1 MTEAEFRKKAEAI
14 KERYSKFVFYFDK
27 RQKKNFDRNFSQ
39 KNFGLALS
47 DDSICSSLFDE
58 NIFVFVSSITIH
70 VPKTQETDFEIKLY
84 KPKLNNYHKMYFSST
99 YHNLAYDSIENIFER
114 IDDTLKQ
121 YIELKKDML
130 KKKLEKL

>member
-27 RQKKNFDRNFSQ
+27 KKKNFVLF
-39 KNFGLALS
+39 LS
-47 DDSICSSLFDE
+47 NISISTACYGE
-58 NIFVFVSSITIH
+58 NTFVSVSSIKLH
-70 VPKTQETDFEIKLY
+70 MPKTQETDFTIRLFE
-84 KPKLNNYHKMYFSST
+84 PKINNYHKMYFSPT
-99 YHNLAYDSIENIFER
+99 NCNLAYDSIENIFER
-114 IDDTLKQ
+114 IDNTLKQ

>member
-27 RQKKNFDRNFSQ
+27 RQKKNF
-39 KNFGLALS
+39 GLALS

-58 NIFVFVSSITIH
+58 NIFVFVSSIKLH
-70 VPKTQETDFEIKLY
+70 MPKTQETDFEIKLY

-99 YHNLAYDSIENIFER
+99 YHNLSYDSIENIFER

>member
-27 RQKKNFDRNFSQ
+27 RQKKNF
-39 KNFGLALS
+39 GLFLS
-47 DDSICSSLFDE
+47 DDSIHSPLFDE
-58 NIFVFVSSITIH
+58 NIFVFVSSIKLH
-70 VPKTQETDFEIKLY
+70 MPKTQETDFTIRLFE
-84 KPKLNNYHKMYFSST
+84 PKLKNYHKMYFSST

-121 YIELKKDML
+121 YIKLKKDLL
-130 KKKLEKL
+130 KRKLEKL

>member
-27 RQKKNFDRNFSQ
+27 RQKKNF
-39 KNFGLALS
+39 GLALS

-58 NIFVFVSSITIH
+58 NIFVFVSSIKIH
-70 VPKTQETDFEIKLY
+70 MPKTQETDFEIKLY

-121 YIELKKDML
+121 CIELKKDML

>member
-27 RQKKNFDRNFSQ
+27 RQKKNF
-39 KNFGLALS
+39 GLFLS
-47 DDSICSSLFDE
+47 DDSIHSPLFDE
-58 NIFVFVSSITIH
+58 NIFVFVSSIKLH
-70 VPKTQETDFEIKLY
+70 MPKTQETDFTIRLFE
-84 KPKLNNYHKMYFSST
+84 PKLNNYHKMYFSST
-99 YHNLAYDSIENIFER
+99 YHSLTYVSIENIFER

-121 YIELKKDML
+121 YIEFKKDML

>member
-27 RQKKNFDRNFSQ
+27 RQKKNF
-39 KNFGLALS
+39 GLTLS

-58 NIFVFVSSITIH
+58 NIFVFVSSIKLH
-70 VPKTQETDFEIKLY
+70 MPKTQETDFEIKLY

>member
-27 RQKKNFDRNFSQ
+27 RQKKNF
-39 KNFGLALS
+39 GLALS

-58 NIFVFVSSITIH
+58 NIFVFVSSIKLH
-70 VPKTQETDFEIKLY
+70 MPKTQETDFEIKLY

-121 YIELKKDML
+121 YIEFKKDML

>member
-27 RQKKNFDRNFSQ
+27 RQKKNF
-39 KNFGLALS
+39 GLALS

-58 NIFVFVSSITIH
+58 NIFVFVSSIKLH
-70 VPKTQETDFEIKLY
+70 MPKTQETDFTIRLFESKI
-84 KPKLNNYHKMYFSST
+84 NNYHKIYFSPT
-99 YHNLAYDSIENIFER
+99 NCNLAYDSIENIFER

-121 YIELKKDML
+121 YIEFKKDML

>member
-27 RQKKNFDRNFSQ
+27 RQKKNF
-39 KNFGLALS
+39 GLALS

-58 NIFVFVSSITIH
+58 NIFVFVSSIKLH
-70 VPKTQETDFEIKLY
+70 MPKTQETDFEIKLY

-99 YHNLAYDSIENIFER
+99 YDSLTYLSIENIFER

-121 YIELKKDML
+121 YIEFKKDML

>member
-27 RQKKNFDRNFSQ
+27 RQKKNF
-39 KNFGLALS
+39 GLALS

-58 NIFVFVSSITIH
+58 NIFVFVSSIKLH
-70 VPKTQETDFEIKLY
+70 MPKTQETDFEIKLY

-99 YHNLAYDSIENIFER
+99 YHNLAYYSIENIFER

>member
-27 RQKKNFDRNFSQ
+27 RQKKNF
-39 KNFGLALS
+39 GLFLS
-47 DDSICSSLFDE
+47 DDSIHSPLFDE
-58 NIFVFVSSITIH
+58 NIFVFVSSIKLH
-70 VPKTQETDFEIKLY
+70 MPKTQETDFEIKLY

-99 YHNLAYDSIENIFER
+99 YHSLTYVSIENIFER

-121 YIELKKDML
+121 YIKLKKDLL
-130 KKKLEKL
+130 KRKLEKL

>member
-27 RQKKNFDRNFSQ
+27 RQKKNFVLF
-39 KNFGLALS
+39 LS
-47 DDSICSSLFDE
+47 NISISTACYGE
-58 NIFVFVSSITIH
+58 NTFVSVSSIKLH
-70 VPKTQETDFEIKLY
+70 MPKTQETDFTIRLFE
-84 KPKLNNYHKMYFSST
+84 PKINNYHKIYFSPT
-99 YHNLAYDSIENIFER
+99 NCNLAYDSIENIFER

-121 YIELKKDML
+121 CIELKKDML

>member
-27 RQKKNFDRNFSQ
+27 RQKKNF
-39 KNFGLALS
+39 GLALS

-58 NIFVFVSSITIH
+58 NMFVFVSSIKLH
-70 VPKTQETDFEIKLY
+70 MPKTQETDFEIKLY

-114 IDDTLKQ
+114 IDNTLKQ
-121 YIELKKDML
+121 YIKLKKDLL
-130 KKKLEKL
+130 KRKLEKL

>member
-27 RQKKNFDRNFSQ
+27 RQKKNF
-39 KNFGLALS
+39 GLFLS
-47 DDSICSSLFDE
+47 DDSIHSPLFDE
-58 NIFVFVSSITIH
+58 NIFVFVSSIKLH
-70 VPKTQETDFEIKLY
+70 MPKTQETDFEIKLY

-99 YHNLAYDSIENIFER
+99 YHSLTYVSIENIFER

-121 YIELKKDML
+121 YIEFKKDLL
-130 KKKLEKL
+130 KRKLEKL

>member
-27 RQKKNFDRNFSQ
+27 RQKKNF
-39 KNFGLALS
+39 GLALS

-58 NIFVFVSSITIH
+58 NMFVFVSSIKLH
-70 VPKTQETDFEIKLY
+70 MPKTQETDFGIKLY

-99 YHNLAYDSIENIFER
+99 NCNLAYDSIENIFER

>member
-27 RQKKNFDRNFSQ
+27 RQKKNF
-39 KNFGLALS
+39 GLALS

-58 NIFVFVSSITIH
+58 NIFVFVSSIKLH
-70 VPKTQETDFEIKLY
+70 MPKTQETDFEIKLY

-121 YIELKKDML
+121 YIKLKKDLL
-130 KKKLEKL
+130 KRKLEKL

>member
-27 RQKKNFDRNFSQ
+27 RQKKNF
-39 KNFGLALS
+39 GLFLS
-47 DDSICSSLFDE
+47 DDSIHRPLFDE
-58 NIFVFVSSITIH
+58 NIFLSVSGLELH
-70 VPKTQETDFEIKLY
+70 MPKTQETDFTIRLFELKI
-84 KPKLNNYHKMYFSST
+84 NDCHKMYFSPT

-114 IDDTLKQ
+114 IDNTLKQ
-121 YIELKKDML
+121 YIEFKKDML

>member
-27 RQKKNFDRNFSQ
+27 RQKKNF
-39 KNFGLALS
+39 GLFLS
-47 DDSICSSLFDE
+47 EISIPTACHGE
-58 NIFVFVSSITIH
+58 NIFVFVSSIKLH
-70 VPKTQETDFEIKLY
+70 MPKTQETDFEIKLY

-99 YHNLAYDSIENIFER
+99 YHSLTYVSIENIFER

-121 YIELKKDML
+121 YIEFKKDML

>member
-27 RQKKNFDRNFSQ
+27 RQKKNFVLF
-39 KNFGLALS
+39 LS
-47 DDSICSSLFDE
+47 NISISTACYGE
-58 NIFVFVSSITIH
+58 NTFVSVSSIKLH
-70 VPKTQETDFEIKLY
+70 MPKTQETDFTIRLFE
-84 KPKLNNYHKMYFSST
+84 PKINNYHKMYFSPT

-121 YIELKKDML
+121 YIELKKDLL
-130 KKKLEKL
+130 KRKLEKL

>member
-27 RQKKNFDRNFSQ
+27 RQKKNF
-39 KNFGLALS
+39 GLALS

-58 NIFVFVSSITIH
+58 NIFVFVSSIKIH
-70 VPKTQETDFEIKLY
+70 MPKTQETDFEIKLY

>member
-27 RQKKNFDRNFSQ
+27 RRKKNFVLF
-39 KNFGLALS
+39 LS
-47 DDSICSSLFDE
+47 EISIPTACYGE
-58 NIFVFVSSITIH
+58 NIFVSVSSIKLH
-70 VPKTQETDFEIKLY
+70 MPKTQETNFAIKLY

-99 YHNLAYDSIENIFER
+99 YHSLTYVSIENIFER

-121 YIELKKDML
+121 YIEFKKDML

>member
-27 RQKKNFDRNFSQ
+27 RQKKNF
-39 KNFGLALS
+39 GLFLP
-47 DDSICSSLFDE
+47 DVSISAACYGE
-58 NIFVFVSSITIH
+58 NIFVSVSSIKLHI
-70 VPKTQETDFEIKLY
+70 PKTQETDFTIRLFE
-84 KPKLNNYHKMYFSST
+84 PKINYHKMYFSPT
-99 YHNLAYDSIENIFER
+99 NCNIAYDSIENIFER
-114 IDDTLKQ
+114 IDNTLKQ